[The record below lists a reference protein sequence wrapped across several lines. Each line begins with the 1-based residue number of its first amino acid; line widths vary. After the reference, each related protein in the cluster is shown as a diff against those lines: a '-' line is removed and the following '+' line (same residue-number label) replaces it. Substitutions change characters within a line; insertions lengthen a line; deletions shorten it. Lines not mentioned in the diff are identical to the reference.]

1 VTRLDLS
8 TDPVRN
14 VLDRLGESV
23 KKLGDCKWQSRCPA
37 HDDRSPSLSV
47 TIGDGGRVLLHLSRR
62 LFR

>member
-1 VTRLDLS
+1 MTRLDLS

-23 KKLGDCKWQSRCPA
+23 KKLGDGKWQSRCPA